1 MSSKKTRETNIE
13 ILRIISILLIIC
25 FHYVY
30 KSNYHYSELN
40 LNTILVKSIWFLG
53 ELGVNVFILITG
65 YYLSKSKASIR
76 KVVLLILEVMF
87 YNILLC
93 FIGNII
99 NVNTFIGSPLIL
111 FPIIL
116 SRYWF
121 VTCYI
126 LIYILSPFYN
136 ILINCFNKRSY
147 QKFLIITIFIWCIIP
162 TFFGVIYNNT
172 EMLLFYN
179 RFIWLTIMYFI
190 GAYIRNY
197 GIKFFVSK
205 KTSLLTF
212 GVTYFSMVLSI
223 FVIYLISKNG
233 AIELAYL
240 WTPNNVLMLILSISM
255 FMFFKELKIKSNKVI
270 NKLATTTLGIYLL
283 HDGPLAS
290 NMWKNIFHNDIVIY
304 TDIFIIH
311 ILGSAFTIFAV
322 GVIIDFIRQIIEKYT
337 VRKILD
343 LKIWGKLYSDLK
355 TDAETILDKY
365 V

>member
-1 MSSKKTRETNIE
+1 M
-13 ILRIISILLIIC
+13 
-25 FHYVY
+25 
-30 KSNYHYSELN
+30 
-40 LNTILVKSIWFLG
+40 
-53 ELGVNVFILITG
+53 
-65 YYLSKSKASIR
+65 
-76 KVVLLILEVMF
+76 
-87 YNILLC
+87 
-93 FIGNII
+93 
-99 NVNTFIGSPLIL
+99 
-111 FPIIL
+111 
-116 SRYWF
+116 
-121 VTCYI
+121 
-126 LIYILSPFYN
+126 
-136 ILINCFNKRSY
+136 
-147 QKFLIITIFIWCIIP
+147 
-162 TFFGVIYNNT
+162 
-172 EMLLFYN
+172 
-179 RFIWLTIMYFI
+179 TIMYFI